1 MRKILRQPLLN
12 AAIAACGVI
21 DKSDPTPTL
30 PRRGRWRTLRT
41 VRTVVPLHEHTKVK

>member
-12 AAIAACGVI
+12 AAVAVCGVI

-30 PRRGRWRTLRT
+30 PGERWRTLGGRHKKQI
-41 VRTVVPLHEHTKVK
+41 VAQ

>member
-30 PRRGRWRTLRT
+30 PRREMAYAPEGRHKKQI
-41 VRTVVPLHEHTKVK
+41 VAQ

>member
-12 AAIAACGVI
+12 AAVAACGVI

-30 PRRGRWRTLRT
+30 PGEEDG
-41 VRTVVPLHEHTKVK
+41 VRSGGSAQKQIVAQ

>member
-12 AAIAACGVI
+12 AAVAVCGVI

-30 PRRGRWRTLRT
+30 PQGGEMAYAPEGRHKKQI
-41 VRTVVPLHEHTKVK
+41 VAQ